1 MTIYKSITIS
11 IFFNYQLVRLLLHPK
26 TTSAKQV
33 VYKKTISIS
42 LEFNNRLNLG

>member
-1 MTIYKSITIS
+1 MTINKSATVNT
-11 IFFNYQLVRLLLHPK
+11 FFNYQLVRLLLSSVTAPV
-26 TTSAKQV
+26 KQV